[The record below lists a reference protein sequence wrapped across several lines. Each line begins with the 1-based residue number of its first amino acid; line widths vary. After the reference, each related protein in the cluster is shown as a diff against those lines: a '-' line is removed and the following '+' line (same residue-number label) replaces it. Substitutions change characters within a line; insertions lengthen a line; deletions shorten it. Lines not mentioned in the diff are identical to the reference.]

1 MHAWWERLVAVF
13 LPPQVE
19 PFITALWRVNKT
31 MIKTVMLWLVGCF
44 SAAAVGQGDEKFIR
58 RGPPVL
64 CAQGLFAS
72 CAGHLRHAVSG
83 SKSLLLEQE
92 ARGERGHGAKQGLC
106 SALTPGRGEG
116 APNGTA
122 SQRQAAFGQWVPG
135 VQSWGTSFGLGFSL
149 SCLAGQTDL
158 HVQCDVPQRLLL
170 GHAEEQCM
178 LDVRNV
184 FF

>member
-31 MIKTVMLWLVGCF
+31 MIKTVMLWLVVCF
-44 SAAAVGQGDEKFIR
+44 SAAAGGKGDEKFIR
-58 RGPPVL
+58 WGPPVL

-83 SKSLLLEQE
+83 SRSLLLEQE
-92 ARGERGHGAKQGLC
+92 ARGDRGHGAKQGLC

-116 APNGTA
+116 TPDGTA
-122 SQRQAAFGQWVPG
+122 SQRVPG

-149 SCLAGQTDL
+149 RCLAGVTEL
-158 HVQCDVPQRLLL
+158 HVQCDVP
-170 GHAEEQCM
+170 
-178 LDVRNV
+178 LDGYCWDTLKSSVCWM
-184 FF
+184 